1 MPFVSEIIGKPVND
15 IDGVLIGSVKDI
27 IATTVK
33 IHVPQIVALKV
44 KTPKNVIDVRIGDV
58 AALIAKSI
66 PLNKKFEE
74 IQPYEP
80 TENDLLL
87 NLNVL
92 DKQIID
98 TNGVRVVRV
107 NDLEL
112 TRLKGD
118 FYVSNVD
125 VGSAGM
131 MRRLGLGALARNP
144 FNQKVQP
151 KSTGF
156 ISWED
161 VELLSSEEPIRLK
174 VPNEKLAEMHPA
186 DLAEI
191 LSDLNRNEGSKL
203 LESLDDETL
212 ADALEEVEPDFQAS
226 LVEQMDNERIADVL
240 EEMSPDEAAD
250 LLAELPEERKSALL
264 NLMEKDEADDVRRLL
279 AYPDDTAGGIMTTE
293 FITVPKDLSASK
305 VINLLREMPEDE
317 TETMFDIYVVDD
329 DNHLCGVFSLRELV
343 LAKPTTVVNDFMED
357 RVVSLDPLDE
367 QDRAAQLI
375 SKYNLHAIPVVDKT
389 NTILGIVTADDAL
402 DKIIPTAW
410 KKRLPRLYH

>member
-15 IDGVLIGSVKDI
+15 IDGVNIGTVKDI
-27 IATTVK
+27 IATTEK
-33 IHVPQIVALKV
+33 IQVPKIVALKV
-44 KTPKNVIDVRIGDV
+44 KTAKDIIDIRIADV

-66 PLNKKFEE
+66 PLNIKIDE
-74 IQPYEP
+74 ILAYEP
-80 TENDLLL
+80 TEHDLLL

-118 FYVSNVD
+118 YYVSNVD
-125 VGSAGM
+125 VGGAGM
-131 MRRLGLGALARNP
+131 LRRLGLGALARKTVRP
-144 FNQKVQP
+144 QAQTKP
-151 KSTGF
+151 GGF

-161 VELLSSEEPIRLK
+161 VELLSSEEPLRLK

-203 LESLDDETL
+203 LESLDDETM

-226 LVEQMDNERIADVL
+226 LVEQMDNERVADVL

-250 LLAELPEERKSALL
+250 LLAELSEERKSALL

-279 AYPDDTAGGIMTTE
+279 AYPDDSAGGIMTTE
-293 FITVPKDLSASK
+293 FIAVPKAHSAGK

-329 DNHLCGVFSLRELV
+329 NNHLCGVFSLRQLV
-343 LAKPTTVVNDFMED
+343 LAKPATPVTDFMED
-357 RVVSLDPLDE
+357 RVVVLDPLDD

-375 SKYNLHAIPVVDKT
+375 SKYNLHAIPVVDRD
-389 NTILGIVTADDAL
+389 NVILGIVTADDAL

>member
-27 IATTVK
+27 IATTGK
-33 IHVPQIVALKV
+33 IHVPQVVALKV
-44 KTPKNVIDVRIGDV
+44 KTQKDILDVRIADV

-66 PLNKKFEE
+66 PLNKKIDE
-74 IQPYEP
+74 IVPYQP
-80 TENDLLL
+80 TDNDFLL
-87 NLNVL
+87 NLHVL

-112 TRLKGD
+112 TRLKGNY
-118 FYVSNVD
+118 YVSNVD
-125 VGSAGM
+125 VGGAGM
-131 MRRLGLGALARNP
+131 MRRLGLGALLRKPARAD
-144 FNQKVQP
+144 QQGKQ
-151 KSTGF
+151 SGF

-161 VELLSSEEPIRLK
+161 VELLSTDEPIRLK
-174 VPNEKLAEMHPA
+174 VPSDKLAEMHPA

-250 LLAELPEERKSALL
+250 LLAELPEERKRALL
-264 NLMEKDEADDVRRLL
+264 NLMEKDEADDVRKLL
-279 AYPDDTAGGIMTTE
+279 AYPDDSAGGIMTTE
-293 FITVPKDLSASK
+293 FITIPRNLSAAK

-317 TETMFDIYVVDD
+317 TETMFDIYVIDEAE
-329 DNHLCGVFSLRELV
+329 HLCGVFSLRELV
-343 LAKPTTVVNDFMED
+343 LAKPTASVNDFMEE
-357 RVVSLDPLDE
+357 RLVVLDPLDD

-375 SKYNLHAIPVVDKT
+375 SKYNLHAIPVVDKD

>member
-15 IDGVLIGSVKDI
+15 IDGVHLGSVKDV

-33 IHVPQIVALKV
+33 IHVPQLIALQV
-44 KTPKNVIDVRIGDV
+44 KTSKDIINIRISDV
-58 AALIAKSI
+58 AALIARSI
-66 PLNKKFEE
+66 PLNKKEEE
-74 IQPYEP
+74 IIPYELS
-80 TENDLLL
+80 ESDLLL
-87 NLNVL
+87 ASTVL

-118 FYVSNVD
+118 YYVSNVD
-125 VGSAGM
+125 VGGAGL
-131 MRRLGLGALARNP
+131 MRRLGFGAFARKP
-144 FNQKVQP
+144 LRPQTQSKP
-151 KSTGF
+151 GGF

-161 VELLSSEEPIRLK
+161 VELLSSDEPIRLK

-191 LSDLNRNEGSKL
+191 LSDLTRNEGSKL

-226 LVEQMDNERIADVL
+226 LVEQMDNERVADVL

-250 LLAELPEERKSALL
+250 LLAELPEDRKKELL
-264 NLMEKDEADDVRRLL
+264 NLMEKDEADDVRKLL
-279 AYPDDTAGGIMTTE
+279 AYPEDSAGGIMTTE
-293 FITVPKDLSASK
+293 FIIIPKNLTAGK
-305 VINLLREMPEDE
+305 VINLLREMADE
-317 TETMFDIYVVDD
+317 AETMFDIYVNDED
-329 DNHLCGVFSLRELV
+329 GHLCGVFSLRQLV
-343 LAKPTTVVNDFMED
+343 LAQPNTPVTDFMED
-357 RVVSLDPLDE
+357 RVIFLDPLDD
-367 QDRAAQLI
+367 QDKAAQLI
-375 SKYNLHAIPVVDKT
+375 SKYNLHAIPVVDK
-389 NTILGIVTADDAL
+389 NHIIHGIVTADDAL

>member
-15 IDGVLIGSVKDI
+15 IDGINIGTVKDI
-27 IATTVK
+27 IATTEK
-33 IHVPQIVALKV
+33 IQVPKIVALKV
-44 KTPKNVIDVRIGDV
+44 KSSKDIIDIRIADV

-66 PLNKKFEE
+66 PLNKKIDE
-74 IQPYEP
+74 IVPYEP
-80 TENDLLL
+80 TEHDLLL

-118 FYVSNVD
+118 YYVSNVD
-125 VGSAGM
+125 VGGAGM
-131 MRRLGLGALARNP
+131 LRRLGLGALAR
-144 FNQKVQP
+144 
-151 KSTGF
+151 KSARPGAESKSGGF

-161 VELLSSEEPIRLK
+161 VELLSSEEPLRLK

-203 LESLDDETL
+203 LESLDDETM

-226 LVEQMDNERIADVL
+226 LVEQMDNERVADVL

-279 AYPDDTAGGIMTTE
+279 AYPDDSAGGIMTTE
-293 FITVPKDLSASK
+293 FIAVPKAYSAGN

-329 DNHLCGVFSLRELV
+329 NNRLCGVFSLRQLV
-343 LAKPTTVVNDFMED
+343 LAKPATPIADFMED
-357 RVVSLDPLDE
+357 RVVVLDPLDD

-389 NTILGIVTADDAL
+389 NIILGLVTADDAL